1 MSLKF
6 SKYIGD
12 DGDFGRGLFRILNDY
27 FFSSNYLTYVSY
39 FTITGIVFIFLILLY
54 KKTPIL
60 KKKDWAIAFS
70 VITLSM
76 LLPRLKSYDVLITI
90 PSLFFIIE
98 NINF

>member
-60 KKKDWAIAFS
+60 KKKDWAI
-70 VITLSM
+70 ING
-76 LLPRLKSYDVLITI
+76 I
-90 PSLFFIIE
+90 
-98 NINF
+98 NIALAYTG